1 METHELTH
9 RVFCFDFKFKIYYHR
24 LAESYLADTQ
34 GLVSNGDEA
43 TEQV

>member
-9 RVFCFDFKFKIYYHR
+9 RVFCFDFKFEIRYR
-24 LAESYLADTQ
+24 LAESYLADTE
-34 GLVSNGDEA
+34 GLVSDGDEA